1 MCLSVARIALGIAL
15 VGATAVPAT
24 AQEFPRR
31 GQAAA
36 DAVQLSGADRDTI
49 VRVRLVGAPPSVRL
63 VTNDV
68 RTRVGDVIEA
78 RPPVTLEVPK
88 IAVDFDIVPVSPTY
102 TLIAQ
107 MASNDAQQGLPRS
120 RVVTTGSIHVR
131 RTSPTDALE
140 LLTGGSA
147 RPADLPFGKLDPGT
161 RVDVR
166 VVDSIVEAAMRS
178 ERLVGV
184 SLALVRGGQVQLLKG
199 YGSASLRPRVPVDT
213 GTRFSIG
220 SVTKEFVA
228 ALTLLLE
235 EDGRLSVH
243 DTLAKWFPNLTRA
256 REITLVDLI
265 NHVSGYHDYYPLDFV
280 DREMSRQTTADHII
294 QEYATQP
301 LDFDPGTRWSYSNTG
316 YTILGRVLEQ
326 VSGKPLGTLLE
337 ERIFRPLGMRQSMYE
352 PTTQGKRA
360 SGYTSWAL
368 GDMEP
373 AFLEGRGWIGAPGGI
388 WSTAADLAR
397 WDLALMRP
405 GFLTSA
411 SRTILFGERSLKDGT
426 PTNYAGGLGVRT
438 DSGRTI
444 FAHGGATSGF
454 SAQNVFIPADTAAVI
469 ILSNTDQNV
478 PTSPLVR
485 LISPPRTKF
494 AQPPPRL
501 AQSPMKPPTPRG
513 ATALA
518 ASVAFFS
525 ALQRGTVDRSQL
537 APDYAVFLTPARV
550 ASARRSLGPL
560 GEITKAE
567 LLRVSERGGMQVAIV
582 RIIAGEKT
590 ITTLM
595 YRSPNGAMEE
605 YLLW

>member
-1 MCLSVARIALGIAL
+1 MRPVVTGLVATLLSMS
-15 VGATAVPAT
+15 VGAAPVL

-31 GQAAA
+31 GQAAN
-36 DAVQLSGADRDTI
+36 DVILLSGAERDTI
-49 VRVRLVGAPPSVRL
+49 LRARLVGAPAEARL
-63 VTNDV
+63 VV
-68 RTRVGDVIEA
+68 GSMRTRVGAVIDA
-78 RPPVTLEVPK
+78 RPPVSLELPRE
-88 IAVDFDIVPVSPTY
+88 AFDFDIAPLPPTT
-102 TLIAQ
+102 TLTAQ
-107 MASNDAQQGLPRS
+107 MASNDAQQGAPRS

-131 RTSPTDALE
+131 RATAGGVIE
-140 LLTGGSA
+140 LLTGGPTQIS
-147 RPADLPFGKLDPGT
+147 DFPFGRLDPGT

-166 VVDSIVEAAMRS
+166 VVDSIVNAAMRD
-178 ERLVGV
+178 ERLVGA
-184 SLALVRGGQVQLLKG
+184 SLALVRGGQIQVLKG
-199 YGSASLRPRVPVDT
+199 YGSASLRPRVVVDT
-213 GTRFSIG
+213 GTRFAIG

-228 ALTLLLE
+228 ALTLLLQ

-243 DTLAKWFPNLTRA
+243 DTVAKWFPNLTRA
-256 REITLVDLI
+256 REITLLDLI

-280 DREMSRQTTADHII
+280 DREMARTTTADHVI

-326 VSGKPLGTLLE
+326 VSGKQLGTLLE
-337 ERIFRPLGMRQSMYE
+337 ERIFRPLGMRQSLYE
-352 PTTQGKRA
+352 PTTQPRRA

-411 SRTILFGERSLKDGT
+411 SRSVLFGERILRDGT
-426 PTNYAGGLGVRT
+426 PTGYAGGLGVRT

-478 PTSPLVR
+478 PTGSLVR
-485 LISPPRTKF
+485 LMSPPRKDF
-494 AQPPPRL
+494 PQAPPRL

-513 ATALA
+513 PNALA

-525 ALQRGTVDRSQL
+525 ALQHGTVDRSQL
-537 APDYAVFLTPARV
+537 APDYSWYLTPARI
-550 ASARRSLGPL
+550 ASARRTLGSLG
-560 GEITKAE
+560 EVTKAE
-567 LLRVSERGGMQVAIV
+567 LVRVSERGGMQVAIV
-582 RIIAGEKT
+582 RLTAGDRT

-595 YRSPNGAMEE
+595 YRSPNGAMEQ